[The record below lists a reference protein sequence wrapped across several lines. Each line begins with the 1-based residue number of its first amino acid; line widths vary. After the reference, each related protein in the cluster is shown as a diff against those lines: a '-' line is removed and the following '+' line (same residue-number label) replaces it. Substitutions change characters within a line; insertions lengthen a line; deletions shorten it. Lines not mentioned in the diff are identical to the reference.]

1 MTREFRGTKKGE
13 ASPLATFQTNIVSQR
28 IANPSFLKICVP
40 SPVFLPP
47 KPSLPSHPAPCYWIS
62 ILISCKTQ
70 CSLPQGS
77 HCCPIFH
84 MHFPFSCLGMRNA
97 HSYLQVSSL
106 FVFPCYSKD
115 CWCWIKFEARF
126 AHMCVT
132 RCLASHCLLAAK
144 WPGKEKCSLYLAVSD
159 GSFIPL
165 LIFTISRSLRLLT
178 DSADSR

>member
-1 MTREFRGTKKGE
+1 MTREFRDIKKGE

-28 IANPSFLKICVP
+28 IAKPSFLKICVP

-47 KPSLPSHPAPCYWIS
+47 NPSLPSHPAPCYPIS
-62 ILISCKTQ
+62 ILISCETR
-70 CSLPQGS
+70 CSLLPQGS
-77 HCCPIFH
+77 RCCPILR
-84 MHFPFSCLGMRNA
+84 MHFPFSCLGTGTHNA

-115 CWCWIKFEARF
+115 CWCWIKFEAHF

-159 GSFIPL
+159 GSFTPL

-178 DSADSR
+178 D